1 MLLSNAWRL
10 PLLFLIFGAASRFL
24 LAKSGGARYFASG
37 RSSRLLWPLLCAV
50 VVVVVVPPKA
60 WIDVVVNHGYGRSF
74 LAFWTSDYW
83 RFNRSFGVIM
93 PAYNLVELR
102 LSEFV
107 SSA

>member
-1 MLLSNAWRL
+1 MLLSNAWTL

-50 VVVVVVPPKA
+50 VVVVPPKA
-60 WIDVVVNHGYGRSF
+60 WIDVVVNPGYGRSF